1 VFVFLTLI
9 NKFPDHFLNLSKE
22 DYLFFVNKFPNNK
35 EFFSTKD
42 EDDSKLQ
49 NEAFSSTVG
58 PLEPISHLGMNPYL
72 HDLEKSFR
80 EPNFYLMLTDT
91 DIKTLINNFPQ
102 YLENLTQD
110 DYDALVENHPEYKEH
125 FFKK

>member
-1 VFVFLTLI
+1 
-9 NKFPDHFLNLSKE
+9 
-22 DYLFFVNKFPNNK
+22 
-35 EFFSTKD
+35 
-42 EDDSKLQ
+42 
-49 NEAFSSTVG
+49 
-58 PLEPISHLGMNPYL
+58 MNPYL

-91 DIKTLINNFPQ
+91 DIKTLINNFPK